1 MSAVMKKTIQ
11 NERGFVLI
19 ASMMMLVVLMIIG
32 IAATNTTTTELQIS
46 GNSKAATLNFY
57 EAEGTAYEG
66 ARWLKEFNYE
76 QEVGSIPSFMEVTTS
91 SRQVETFKAD
101 QQVELNTGIR
111 NPTTWVDEGE
121 TGENSIDGTL
131 NNTSYRIMGLG
142 VSEGSSLSLNS
153 ALGQIR
159 HKYAVVGRYNNDTGG
174 RRGNV
179 MIEMGVRF

>member
-1 MSAVMKKTIQ
+1 MKKTIQ

-19 ASMMMLVVLMIIG
+19 TSMMMLVVLMVIG
-32 IAATNTTTTELQIS
+32 IAATNTTTIELQIS
-46 GNSKAATLNFY
+46 GNDKAATMNFY
-57 EAEGTAYEG
+57 EAEATTYEG

-76 QEVGSIPSFMEVTTS
+76 QEVDSIPTFVEVTTS
-91 SRQVETFKAD
+91 SRQVDTFKAD

-142 VSEGSSLSLNS
+142 ASEGSSLSLNS

>member
-1 MSAVMKKTIQ
+1 MKKTMQ

-19 ASMMMLVVLMIIG
+19 TSMMMLVVLMVIG
-32 IAATNTTTTELQIS
+32 IAATNTTMIELQIS
-46 GNSKAATLNFY
+46 GNDKAATMNFY

-66 ARWLKEFNYE
+66 ARWLKEEFNYE
-76 QEVGSIPSFMEVTTS
+76 QEAS
-91 SRQVETFKAD
+91 SLPPFIEITAANRQTDALGTFRSA
-101 QQVELNTGIR
+101 QRVELNDGIR

-121 TGENSIDGTL
+121 TGENSINGTL

-142 VSEGSSLSLNS
+142 ASEGSSLSLNS

-159 HKYAVVGRYNNDTGG
+159 HKYAVVGRYDNDTGG

-179 MIEMGVRF
+179 MIEMGIRY